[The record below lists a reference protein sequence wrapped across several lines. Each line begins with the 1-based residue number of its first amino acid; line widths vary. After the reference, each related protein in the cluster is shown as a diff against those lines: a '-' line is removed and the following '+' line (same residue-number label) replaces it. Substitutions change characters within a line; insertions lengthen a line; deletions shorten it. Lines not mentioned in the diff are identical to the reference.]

1 LIELLKGVE
10 MSAIPDL
17 ERVVFFPGELL
28 TADDLTTLDGNNQ
41 QLRWLHNRT
50 LHNWGIG
57 MGFDVIGTRGSTSVK
72 VSPGYAIDSLG
83 REIILSNSV
92 TQPIPAVPSG
102 TYYLVADWVGDSG
115 QTAEEQRSATAC
127 NPGGAVRLSN
137 DPAINWKALAQLD
150 SGIDIVLAQVVIQNC
165 VLGQNPSMAP
175 RRYSASG
182 SMPYIKAGE
191 VSASALTWN
200 PWPQGFTAAIDTSAA
215 KFQTAPVYL
224 AQIIGGRSI
233 ASPPLLVVDYL
244 SIASASRTGF
254 TLQVALPA
262 LGGNINPS
270 GQIAPST
277 FSQLNW
283 QVVWLGI
290 EG

>member
-1 LIELLKGVE
+1 

-17 ERVVFFPGELL
+17 ERVVFYQGELL

-57 MGFDVIGTRGSTSVK
+57 IGFNVIGGRGSTSVT
-72 VSPGYAIDSLG
+72 VSPGYAIDSQG
-83 REIILSNSV
+83 REIILSSSV
-92 TQPIPAVPSG
+92 KQTIPAVPSG
-102 TYYLVADWVGDSG
+102 TYYLVADYVGDSG

-137 DPAINWKALAQLD
+137 DPAINWKTLAQLD

-165 VLGQNPSMAP
+165 VLSQAPSMAP
-175 RRYSASG
+175 RRYSSCG
-182 SMPYIKAGE
+182 SMLYIKAGE

-200 PWPQGFTAAIDTSAA
+200 SWSQGFTAAIDTSAA
-215 KFQTAPVYL
+215 KFQSVPMYI
-224 AQIIGGRSI
+224 AQIVGSRTLTSL
-233 ASPPLLVVDYL
+233 SLLVVDYL
-244 SIASASRTGF
+244 SINGPSPTGF

-262 LGGNINPS
+262 LGGDINPP
-270 GQIAPST
+270 GLIGPST
-277 FSQLNW
+277 FTQLNW
-283 QVVWLGI
+283 QVQWLGI
-290 EG
+290 GG